1 MGRQPRREHSPRTE
15 QVRAKIEEWRRTRTR
30 RTRMPEPLWAAA
42 VAVAREHGVYAAS
55 RDLGVRYESLRAR
68 VETSRGKSASSKRPA
83 TPTFVE
89 IGGALPFAGG
99 PTGSSVEVTASD
111 GAKLAIRLG
120 GGETLDVVGLV
131 REFWSRGV

>member
-1 MGRQPRREHSPRTE
+1 
-15 QVRAKIEEWRRTRTR
+15 
-30 RTRMPEPLWAAA
+30 MPESLWAAA

-68 VETSRGKSASSKRPA
+68 VGTSGDKSAPSKRPA
-83 TPTFVE
+83 TPAFVE

-99 PTGSSVEVTASD
+99 AGGSSVEVTASD

>member
-1 MGRQPRREHSPRTE
+1 
-15 QVRAKIEEWRRTRTR
+15 
-30 RTRMPEPLWAAA
+30 MPESLWAAA

-55 RDLGVRYESLRAR
+55 RDLGVRYESLRDR
-68 VETSRGKSASSKRPA
+68 VGTSRGKSARSKRPA
-83 TPTFVE
+83 TPAFVE

-99 PTGSSVEVTASD
+99 PAGSSVEVTASD

-120 GGETLDVVGLV
+120 GGETLDVVVLV

>member
-1 MGRQPRREHSPRTE
+1 MGRQSRRVHLPRTE
-15 QVRAKIEEWRRTRTR
+15 QVRAKIEEWRRRRTR

-68 VETSRGKSASSKRPA
+68 MGTGHGKSAPSKGPA
-83 TPTFVE
+83 APTFVE
-89 IGGALPFAGG
+89 IGGALPFGG
-99 PTGSSVEVTASD
+99 TAGSSVEVTGSD